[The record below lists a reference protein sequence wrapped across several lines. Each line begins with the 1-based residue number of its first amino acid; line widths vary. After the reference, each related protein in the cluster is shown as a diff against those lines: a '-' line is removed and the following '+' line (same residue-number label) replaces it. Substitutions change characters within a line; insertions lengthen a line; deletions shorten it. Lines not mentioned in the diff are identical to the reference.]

1 MKFTSFMDLTDVIMV
16 WRQIGSG
23 EWIVPIESSPETWE
37 DYSSVSLWS
46 VMFSVI
52 RLWSRSISDWWW
64 KEFLTSIDPV
74 GRHGRT
80 TRCGEFWRPLI
91 QSEDMVGQL
100 VEPLSFWC
108 SSSLDYEAAS
118 QVNGDESWCFG
129 LGNDI
134 IPVGSFHWSYWSSR
148 KDLVR

>member
-1 MKFTSFMDLTDVIMV
+1 MKITWVVDLTDVIMV
-16 WRQIGSG
+16 LRQIRSG
-23 EWIVPIESSPETWE
+23 EWIVLIDRVPRRGKNCSF
-37 DYSSVSLWS
+37 VSLWTL
-46 VMFSVI
+46 MFSVI
-52 RLWSRSISDWWW
+52 RRWSRSISEWWW

-74 GRHGRT
+74 WRHGRT

-91 QSEDMVGQL
+91 QSEDMVRQPG
-100 VEPLSFWC
+100 EPLSFWC